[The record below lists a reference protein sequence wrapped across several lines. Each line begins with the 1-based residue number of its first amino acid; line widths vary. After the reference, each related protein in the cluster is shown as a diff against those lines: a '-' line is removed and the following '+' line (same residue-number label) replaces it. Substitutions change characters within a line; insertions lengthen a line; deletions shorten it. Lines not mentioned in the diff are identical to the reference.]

1 MAFQFPLATVLRV
14 RGIVEER
21 EERLL
26 QQIMIE
32 ISQAQEVL
40 ARTNVQIVE
49 SDALR
54 LADILKPSIGH
65 QLHSS
70 YGVVHQLKQSRK
82 DLEEQLQKLEQLRG
96 KQLMV
101 YEAARRG
108 REMLTDM
115 RQEQRGEY
123 DSDMARREQK
133 TLDDN
138 HIARRG
144 RR

>member
-65 QLHSS
+65 QLHAS

>member
-1 MAFQFPLATVLRV
+1 
-14 RGIVEER
+14 
-21 EERLL
+21 
-26 QQIMIE
+26 
-32 ISQAQEVL
+32 
-40 ARTNVQIVE
+40 
-49 SDALR
+49 
-54 LADILKPSIGH
+54 
-65 QLHSS
+65 
-70 YGVVHQLKQSRK
+70 VVHQLKQSRK